1 MPCKIRERI
10 SLVIFY
16 TPSGYFVKNP
26 GLTGDKKEVKNQDKT
41 GSVEDDRGRK
51 IFGLVPY
58 LSLRR

>member
-1 MPCKIRERI
+1 M
-10 SLVIFY
+10 IFY